1 MEIGGFPMPADSVER
16 RAERVPIEV
25 EIDFRRP
32 GDHRYRVQLLD
43 FSALGCCIEAPVKVS
58 LDDIIWISLPGLES
72 IQGYVCWVDG
82 WIAGVEFERPLYPSV
97 FEAVRDRLGAEPF
110 PETI

>member
-1 MEIGGFPMPADSVER
+1 MPADSVKR

-43 FSALGCCIEAPVKVS
+43 FSALGCRIEAPVKVS

-72 IQGYVCWVDG
+72 IQAYVCWVDG

-97 FEAVRDRLGAEPF
+97 FEAVRDRLRAEPF